1 MPEGPELKI
10 QADQLHEILND
21 KELLSI
27 TWDDRSKYRK
37 SGIEGYEEFQ
47 KYLPS
52 KILRV
57 TTKGKKLI
65 FHLDN
70 DLHIVSS
77 LGLEGHWLTEKR
89 KHSNLQ
95 LNLSDGSVIYFDDTR
110 HFGSIELFLFKE
122 LLDERLSEIGP
133 DLLSEEVSF
142 ELFKTRITKS
152 QKKQICQVLM
162 DQKYVAGIGNYL
174 KAEILYASKIRPDRL
189 IKDLSENDLK
199 LLYENSISIIK
210 RAYESHGMT
219 SKSYVDVYGNNGV
232 FKCIVY
238 MQKEDSFGNPV
249 RTNTFNDKRT
259 THWVEEVQI

>member
-1 MPEGPELKI
+1 MPEVVEVKI
-10 QADQLHEILND
+10 QADQLHEILIN

-27 TWDDRSKYRK
+27 TWDDRSKHRNT
-37 SGIEGYEEFQ
+37 GIDGYEDFQ

-52 KILRV
+52 KFVKV
-57 TTKGKKLI
+57 TTKGKKLV
-65 FHLDN
+65 FHLDS
-70 DLHIVSS
+70 DIYIVSS
-77 LGLEGHWLTEKR
+77 LGLEGHWLTVKR

-95 LNLSDGSVIYFDDTR
+95 LNLSDGVSIYFDDTR
-110 HFGSIELFLFKE
+110 HFGSVELFLFRE

-142 ELFKTRITKS
+142 ELFKSKITKS
-152 QKKQICQVLM
+152 KTKQICQVLM

-174 KAEILYASKIRPDRL
+174 KAEILYASKIRPDRI

-219 SKSYVDVYGNNGV
+219 SKSYVDVYGNNGI
-232 FKCIVY
+232 FKCVVY
-238 MQKEDSFGNPV
+238 MQKEDPLGNPV
-249 RTNTFNDKRT
+249 RTDVFKDKRT
-259 THWVEEVQI
+259 THWVEAIQK